1 MITAGNILSPLLG
14 AHNLVSIGTCFH
26 ASDSGKSKTAH
37 HSCKSAREIQFLK
50 SKAKSKEKLEKKIIV
65 IFNCYEIYFIAI
77 FLHFRLG
84 NMSYFYSIQHR
95 LSDICLPVLTC
106 LLLFQPT
113 LFPVSNFWSS
123 TLDPVSHIKW
133 NQKINFRNVFWYLTI
148 SWSIEQLLQSIKEIH
163 PNYIGVSCKV
173 FLIS

>member
-1 MITAGNILSPLLG
+1 MMITAGNILSPLLG

-123 TLDPVSHIKW
+123 TLDPVSHIK
-133 NQKINFRNVFWYLTI
+133 
-148 SWSIEQLLQSIKEIH
+148 
-163 PNYIGVSCKV
+163 
-173 FLIS
+173 